1 VRCSKNPVE
10 NTMRTTY
17 KGYIYTDMTTRT
29 DDARYKARVAIMA
42 LDGSRTR
49 SQRFLDLETFRT
61 ESEATARAEE
71 GAMAWID
78 AQVGQDRLA
87 LPTNFSAL

>member
-1 VRCSKNPVE
+1 
-10 NTMRTTY
+10 MRNAY
-17 KGYIYTDMTTRT
+17 KGYIFTDMTTRT

-61 ESEATARAEE
+61 EAEASARALA
-71 GAMAWID
+71 GAMEWID
-78 AQVGQDRLA
+78 AQAGPDRLA